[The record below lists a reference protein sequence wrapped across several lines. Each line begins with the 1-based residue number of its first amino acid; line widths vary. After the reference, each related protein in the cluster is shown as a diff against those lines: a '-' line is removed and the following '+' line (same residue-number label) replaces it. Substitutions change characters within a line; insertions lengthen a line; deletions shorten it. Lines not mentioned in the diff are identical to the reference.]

1 MFSSQ
6 INQTIQ
12 VAGQVLDLLGV
23 LLVIGGIALATIR
36 ALRHLRKHPAV
47 HNVYRTYRQD
57 LARSVLI
64 GLEFLVAGDI
74 IRSVAGDLTL
84 EGVTVLAIIVAIRL
98 VLGMSL
104 EMEIEGRWP
113 WQSRAQK

>member
-1 MFSSQ
+1 MFPYT

-12 VAGQVLDLLGV
+12 TAGEVLDLLGV
-23 LLVIGGIALATIR
+23 LLVIGGITIATIR
-36 ALRHLRKHPAV
+36 AVRHIRKQPGI

-84 EGVTVLAIIVAIRL
+84 EGVTVLAVIVAIRL

-104 EMEIEGRWP
+104 EMEIEGHWP
-113 WQSRAQK
+113 WQRPVKK